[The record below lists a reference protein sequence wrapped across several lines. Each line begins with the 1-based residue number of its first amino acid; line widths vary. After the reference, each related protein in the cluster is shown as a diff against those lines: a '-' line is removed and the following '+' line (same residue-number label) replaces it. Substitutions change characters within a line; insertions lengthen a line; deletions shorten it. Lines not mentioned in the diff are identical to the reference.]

1 MAGNTAVS
9 APPYLEGGTRW
20 PGRPI
25 AHEGRP
31 MNVFL
36 VLAHPERRS
45 FNAAMFDTAVE
56 TLSAAGHA
64 VATSDLYRMGF
75 DPVSSR
81 RNFTSVRDADYL
93 KLQSEEMHATE
104 EGGFAPE
111 IEEEIV
117 KVEAA
122 DLMIWQFPL
131 WWFGLPAIL
140 KGWVDRVFAMG
151 RTYGGGHVYETGRF
165 SGKLALLSLTTG
177 GPETAYRPDGFNG
190 DLGAILRPV
199 QRGILNFTGFAVLA
213 PQVVYGPARADD
225 MQRAAWLAAWDR
237 RLAGIESERP
247 VDVGR
252 Y

>member
-1 MAGNTAVS
+1 
-9 APPYLEGGTRW
+9 
-20 PGRPI
+20 
-25 AHEGRP
+25 

-36 VLAHPERRS
+36 VLAHPERNS
-45 FNAAMFDTAVE
+45 FNGAMFDTAVE

-64 VATSDLYRMGF
+64 VVSSDLYRAGF

-93 KLQSEEMHATE
+93 ELQSEERHATE
-104 EGGFAPE
+104 VGGFAPE

-165 SGKLALLSLTTG
+165 SGKRALLSLTTG
-177 GPETAYRPDGFNG
+177 GPATAYRADGFNG
-190 DLGAILRPV
+190 DLSAILRPI
-199 QRGILNFTGFAVLA
+199 QRGILSFTGFAVLA

-225 MQRAAWLAAWDR
+225 TQRAAWLAEWDQ
-237 RLAGIESERP
+237 RLAAIASEP
-247 VDVGR
+247 PIHVGR